1 MSPDKIK
8 YIIRIL
14 SIVALLMVPVYLG
27 FKLYFGSEENITE
40 AYYVGGSQCI
50 ECHEKEYEDWKGS
63 DHDLAMDEATEEF
76 VRGDFSGVELERA
89 GQVHK
94 AYQKEDKFF
103 VWTDGPNGE
112 MEEFE
117 VKYVFGHYPLQQYL
131 VEFERGKYQTLA
143 MTYNTMDSNWYYMA
157 DSVYNS
163 ELVDHHNWLHWSNQ
177 SQNWNGMCADCHS
190 TNLQKKYDHSTDSY
204 NTTWVDID
212 VNCEACHGPGSDHIE
227 WANKTKY
234 FKDES
239 NYGLLVNT
247 STQDNKEYVD
257 QCARCHSRR
266 NSFTDY
272 TPQSNSIYQH
282 MNPSLPMEP
291 MWHIDGQIL
300 EEDYVYA
307 SFTQSKMYMHD
318 VKCNDCH
325 NVHSGKLIL
334 ENNALC
340 NQCHQADIYDT
351 PRHHFHKDFGEVGQ
365 ALISEAGLKMEVGS
379 GSLCINCHM
388 HGQNYMGVD
397 YRRDHSF
404 RVPRPDLSIQMGVPN
419 ACNQCHT
426 QETPQWSQNYIEDW
440 YGKSRPFHFSEAVW
454 AASNNEEGADEM
466 LRNIIVDELYP
477 NNVRALCFYY
487 LIGTQAENLE
497 LIKESLNHLAPEIRL
512 AAMQTYPLQTEEDI
526 KILAHRLNDET
537 QAIRIQA
544 ASLLSPVGKEY
555 IPREMHAAF
564 DTAVQEQLASIHY
577 NLDFPSEK
585 ANMGNYYYHRKD
597 FENAE
602 KYYKA
607 AIDQDSEL
615 SYLRINLAILL
626 SQNGKLEEAAS
637 QLEEYLKVRPDDYE
651 SYYRY
656 GLLLAEMQ
664 KYEEALEYLIIAS
677 KNLPQNSRVDYN
689 IAMLY
694 EFFGDLSKAEQYLDL
709 AVQKEPN
716 SIQNQNNLME
726 FRRKHNLK

>member
-1 MSPDKIK
+1 
-8 YIIRIL
+8 
-14 SIVALLMVPVYLG
+14 MVPVYLG
-27 FKLYFGSEENITE
+27 IKLYFGMGEEKTE

-50 ECHEKEYEDWKGS
+50 ECHEKEYKDWKGS
-63 DHDLAMDEATEEF
+63 DHDLAMDEATAEF
-76 VRGDFSGVELERA
+76 VKGDFSGIELERA
-89 GQVHK
+89 DQVHK
-94 AYQKEDKFF
+94 AYKKEDKFF

-131 VEFERGKYQTLA
+131 VELERGKYQTLA

-157 DSVYNS
+157 DSVYAG
-163 ELVDHHNWLHWSNQ
+163 EIVDHHNWLHWSNQ

-190 TNLQKKYDHSTDSY
+190 TNLQKNYDPKTDTY
-204 NTTWVDID
+204 QTTYTDID
-212 VNCEACHGPGSDHIE
+212 VNCEACHGPGSEHIA
-227 WANKTKY
+227 WANKTK
-234 FKDES
+234 FFRDDS
-239 NYGLLVNT
+239 HMGLLVNT
-247 STQDNKEYVD
+247 SITDNKVYVD

-291 MWHIDGQIL
+291 MWHMDGQIL

-334 ENNALC
+334 EDNALC

-351 PRHHFHKDFGEVGQ
+351 PRHHFHKGFGEAGQ
-365 ALISEAGLKMEVGS
+365 ALTSEAGLKMEVGS
-379 GSLCINCHM
+379 GTLCINCHM

-404 RVPRPDLSIQMGVPN
+404 RIPRPDLSIKLGSPN

-426 QETPQWSQNYIEDW
+426 QESNQWSQNYIKEW
-440 YGKSRPFHFSEAVW
+440 FGKSRPFHFSEAIW

-487 LIGTQAENLE
+487 LDGTKTENLK

-512 AAMQTYPLQTEEDI
+512 AAMQTYPLQTEADI
-526 KILAHRLNDET
+526 KILAQRLNDET
-537 QAIRIQA
+537 KAIRIQA
-544 ASLLSPVGKEY
+544 ASLLSPVGKDY
-555 IPREMHAAF
+555 IPKEIHAAF
-564 DTAVQEQLASIHY
+564 DTAVKEQLSSIHY

-585 ANMGNYYYHRKD
+585 ANMGNYYYHRQD
-597 FENAE
+597 FKNAE

-607 AIDQDSEL
+607 AIEQDSEL

-626 SQNGKLEEAAS
+626 SQNGKLEEAAT
-637 QLEEYLKVRPDDYE
+637 QLEEYLKVRPEDYE

-664 KYEEALEYLIIAS
+664 KYEEALNYLVIAS

-694 EFFGDLSKAEQYLDL
+694 EFFGDLSKAEQYLKT
-709 AVQKEPN
+709 AVEKEPN
-716 SIQNQNNLME
+716 NMQNKNNLLD
-726 FRRKHNLK
+726 FRKKHNLK